1 MNITD
6 DKIQAAL
13 DKINAKKKEVFAA
26 NLMKNIKA
34 DSDPV
39 MQVKK
44 IMEMRET
51 FSVLAEKANDD
62 SLDLYEGI
70 VDSLSNAI
78 SEHAQILID
87 HANEIVG
94 KIVNDDK

>member
-6 DKIQAAL
+6 AKIQAAL

>member
-39 MQVKK
+39 VQVKK